1 MTRTV
6 AITLGLLLT
15 LFLPAVAAADG
26 LSSCTYSGSVK
37 LDNTKVADGTLITAV
52 IAGDE
57 YHTHTSTGY
66 GYSTYSLTISAP
78 DGTNYP
84 DGTKVTFQVNGHPTD
99 QTAAFKAGANVRLDL
114 AASTASVLSPSSIAL
129 ISGLVFALLAAGVA
143 VYFFFVRRRGV
154 RMVDRLRGKGDVP
167 SRQALP
173 LAVKGQSQPLSRYI
187 WDNTKLAWVLNTEPA
202 TSKSRQRGQNTSIMV
217 DARKEAVA
225 SEQVVPIVVESQQ
238 PISRYIWDNAKLAWV
253 QNTEPVK
260 IKPQIGPAATS
271 ATRSNIPVVGSA
283 GTAQQMQNDTSILVT
298 SQSGAVAQ
306 KELVAITGNE
316 VAELYR
322 GNVRL
327 LVTFPSDLSQL
338 CKFIADLSGLRR
350 NHMITIRNAHVA
362 SQQSVGFELFLKRPT
377 PLLEVLKGLP
387 EVDTIVTRP
396 KRSLIE
402 VKLKA

>member
-1 MTRTV
+1 M
-6 AITLGLLLT
+6 
-15 LFLPAVAAADG
+15 
-26 LSSCTYSGSVK
+26 
-37 LDNTKVADGTLITAV
+37 
-52 IAGDE
+52 
-57 YHTHTSTGY
+57 
-66 GYSTYSLTISAP
+66 
-78 DGTNYP
+78 
-84 DGTKVTFQVNGHPTD
+84 
-99 QTAAFKAGANVRLDL
+99 
-114 AASTASVLSPSSIAL
+114 
-129 ISGLVFALLAAGVA
+129 
-143 VYFFFVRRRGV
+143 
-154 RMVDRLRGKGDVP
+154 
-167 SRQALP
+167 
-173 LAVKGQSQPLSRYI
+173 
-187 WDNTKLAWVLNTEPA
+187 
-202 TSKSRQRGQNTSIMV
+202 
-217 DARKEAVA
+217 
-225 SEQVVPIVVESQQ
+225 VVESQQ